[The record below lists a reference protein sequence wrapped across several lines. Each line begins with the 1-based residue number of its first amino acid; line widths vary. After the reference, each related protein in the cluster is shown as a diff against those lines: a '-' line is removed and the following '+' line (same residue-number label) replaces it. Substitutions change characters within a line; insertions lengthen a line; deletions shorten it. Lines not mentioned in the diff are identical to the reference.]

1 MAKEFK
7 LPNLGEGVLS
17 GEVVGVIVKA
27 GDAITKGATMLEVQT
42 DKAVA
47 DVSAPD
53 DGTIVTVNVKVGDKV
68 KPGQVMV
75 TYEASSSGAPA
86 PSGAAA
92 APAAPAAAKVDAPA
106 TPVASGAPKASPGT
120 PAPAAASNPPAL
132 TTAPPEKKIAAPAA
146 TGGLVAASPGVRKF
160 ARELGVDLTAVTGS
174 GGGGRIL
181 ETDVKDYV
189 KRVLAGGGA
198 SAGGAGLSQPKLPD
212 FARWGAIEKT
222 PLKGVRKA
230 TAEGVTRSW
239 GLIPHVTQF
248 DVADVTSTEASRKKL
263 ADKRKASG
271 QPGKITMT
279 ILAVKAVTKAIN
291 EFPQFASSIDMT
303 AGEGGEIIRK
313 SYRHIGIAVDSPNG
327 LMVPVLRDTDKKTL
341 PELATE
347 LEGLAEKVRSRKIAL
362 EDMQGAVFSIS
373 NLGGI
378 GGTFFTPI
386 VNWPEVAILGISR
399 SRQELQMVDGN
410 IEARLMMGLSLSYD
424 HRVIDGADGARF
436 LKRVGEILSD
446 PFDLLT

>member
-7 LPNLGEGVLS
+7 LPNLGEGVAQ
-17 GEVVGVIVKA
+17 GEVVAVNVKP
-27 GDAITKGATMLEVQT
+27 GDALTKGEPMLEVET

-47 DVSAPD
+47 DVGAPEN
-53 DGTIVTVNVKVGDKV
+53 GTLVSIAVKVGDKV
-68 KPGQVMV
+68 KPGNVIV
-75 TYEASSSGAPA
+75 TYEPGAASAPA
-86 PSGAAA
+86 AKGDTKSDK
-92 APAAPAAAKVDAPA
+92 PAAPAAKTAAAPRTDAE
-106 TPVASGAPKASPGT
+106 VSAPK
-120 PAPAAASNPPAL
+120 PAPNPIAL
-132 TTAPPEKKIAAPAA
+132 TTAPPEKHGAPTA

-160 ARELGVDLTAVTGS
+160 ARELGVDLTAVTGT

-181 ETDVKDYV
+181 ESDVKDYV

-198 SAGGAGLSQPKLPD
+198 SAGGGGVSQPKMPD
-212 FARWGAIEKT
+212 FTRWGAVEKV
-222 PLKGVRKA
+222 PLKGVRRA
-230 TAEGVTRSW
+230 TAEGMARNW

-248 DVADVTSTEASRKKL
+248 DVVDITATEASRKKL
-263 ADKRKASG
+263 ADKRKG

-279 ILAVKAVTKAIN
+279 ILAIKAVTKALG

-303 AGEGGEIIRK
+303 AGEGELIRK
-313 SYRHIGIAVDSPNG
+313 SYRNIGIAVDSPNG
-327 LMVPVLRDTDKKTL
+327 LMVPVLRDTDKKGLT
-341 PELATE
+341 ELATE

-362 EDMQGAVFSIS
+362 EDMQGSVFTIS

-386 VNWPEVAILGISR
+386 VNWPEVAILGISK
-399 SRQELQMVDGN
+399 SRQELQLTDGRV
-410 IEARLMMGLSLSYD
+410 EARLVMGLSLSYD

-436 LKRVGEILSD
+436 LKRVCEILSD

>member
-1 MAKEFK
+1 MVKEFK
-7 LPNLGEGVLS
+7 LPNLGEGVAQ
-17 GEVVGVIVKA
+17 GEVVAVNVKP
-27 GDAITKGATMLEVQT
+27 GDALIKGEPMLEVET

-47 DVSAPD
+47 DVGAPES
-53 DGTIVTVNVKVGDKV
+53 GTVVSIVVKVGDKV
-68 KPGQVMV
+68 KPGNVIV
-75 TYEASSSGAPA
+75 TYEPGTAS
-86 PSGAAA
+86 
-92 APAAPAAAKVDAPA
+92 APAAAKSETKGEPKSEKAAPPA
-106 TPVASGAPKASPGT
+106 APKTDATVLAPKVAPSP
-120 PAPAAASNPPAL
+120 PRQ
-132 TTAPPEKKIAAPAA
+132 TTAPPEKQGA

-160 ARELGVDLTAVTGS
+160 ARELGVDLTTVSGT
-174 GGGGRIL
+174 GGGGRVL
-181 ETDVKDYV
+181 ESDVKDYV

-198 SAGGAGLSQPKLPD
+198 TGGGDGVSQPKMPD
-212 FARWGAIEKT
+212 FARWGAVEKI
-222 PLKGVRKA
+222 PLKGVRRA
-230 TAEGVTRSW
+230 TAEGMSRNW

-248 DVADVTSTEASRKKL
+248 DVADITATEASRKKL
-263 ADKRKASG
+263 ADKRKG

-279 ILAVKAVTKAIN
+279 ILAIKAVTKALG

-303 AGEGGEIIRK
+303 AGEGELIRK

-327 LMVPVLRDTDKKTL
+327 LMVPVLRDTDKKGLT
-341 PELATE
+341 ELATE

-362 EDMQGAVFSIS
+362 EDMQGSVFTIS

-386 VNWPEVAILGISR
+386 VNWPEVAILGISK
-399 SRQELQMVDGN
+399 SRQELQMVDGR
-410 IEARLMMGLSLSYD
+410 IEARLVMGLSLSYD

>member
-7 LPNLGEGVLS
+7 LPNLGEGVVA

-27 GDAITKGATMLEVQT
+27 GDAVTKGQTMLEVQT

-47 DVSAPD
+47 DVAAPD
-53 DGTIVTVNVKVGDKV
+53 DGSIVSVAVKVGDKV
-68 KPGQVMV
+68 KPGQVVV

-86 PSGAAA
+86 PSNEAPAPSAGAA
-92 APAAPAAAKVDAPA
+92 APAAANKVSAPATAAAKSAP
-106 TPVASGAPKASPGT
+106 TVAP
-120 PAPAAASNPPAL
+120 NPTAL
-132 TTAPPEKKIAAPAA
+132 VTAPPEQKGAAPAA

-160 ARELGVDLTAVTGS
+160 ARELGVDLTAVTGT

-189 KRVLAGGGA
+189 KRVLAEDG
-198 SAGGAGLSQPKLPD
+198 SAGGTAAGSTLAQPKLPD
-212 FARWGAIEKT
+212 FTKWGAVEKV

-230 TAEGVTRSW
+230 TAEGVTRNW
-239 GLIPHVTQF
+239 NLIPHVTQF
-248 DVADVTSTEASRKKL
+248 DVADITDTEIARKKF
-263 ADKRKASG
+263 ADKRKG
-271 QPGKITMT
+271 QPGKVTMT
-279 ILAVKAVTKAIN
+279 ILAIKAVTKALG

-303 AGEGGEIIRK
+303 GGDGGEIIRK

-327 LMVPVLRDTDKKTL
+327 LMIPVLRDTDKKTL
-341 PELATE
+341 TALATE

-362 EDMQGAVFSIS
+362 EDMQGSVFSIS
-373 NLGGI
+373 NLGGV

-386 VNWPEVAILGISR
+386 VNWPEVAILGMSKSR
-399 SRQELQMVDGN
+399 TELQMIDGK
-410 IEARLMMGLSLSYD
+410 IEQRLLMGLSLSYD

-436 LKRVGEILSD
+436 LKRVCEILND
-446 PFDLLT
+446 PFDLLS

>member
-7 LPNLGEGVLS
+7 LPNLGEGVAS

-27 GDAITKGATMLEVQT
+27 GDAITKGETMLEVQT

-47 DVSAPD
+47 DVAAPD
-53 DGTIVTVNVKVGDKV
+53 DGSIVSVAVKVGDKV

-75 TYEASSSGAPA
+75 TYEAKANGAPT
-86 PSGAAA
+86 PSAGAA
-92 APAAPAAAKVDAPA
+92 APAAAPKVAGPATDAAKSAP
-106 TPVASGAPKASPGT
+106 TVAP
-120 PAPAAASNPPAL
+120 NPTAL
-132 TTAPPEKKIAAPAA
+132 VTAPPEKKGAAPVA

-160 ARELGVDLTAVTGS
+160 ARELGVDLTAVTGT
-174 GGGGRIL
+174 GGGGRVL

-189 KRVLAGGGA
+189 KRVLAEGDA
-198 SAGGAGLSQPKLPD
+198 SAGGTATGLAQPQLPD
-212 FARWGAIEKT
+212 FTKWGAIEKI

-230 TAEGVTRSW
+230 TAEGVTRNW
-239 GLIPHVTQF
+239 NLIPHVTQF
-248 DVADVTSTEASRKKL
+248 DVADITDTELARKKF
-263 ADKRKASG
+263 ADKHKG
-271 QPGKITMT
+271 QPGKVTMT
-279 ILAVKAVTKAIN
+279 ILAIKAVTKALG

-303 AGEGGEIIRK
+303 GGDGGEIIRK

-327 LMVPVLRDTDKKTL
+327 LMIPVLRDTDKKTL
-341 PELATE
+341 TGLATE

-373 NLGGI
+373 NLGGV

-386 VNWPEVAILGISR
+386 VNWPEVAILGISK
-399 SRQELQMVDGN
+399 SRNELQMIDGK
-410 IEARLMMGLSLSYD
+410 IEQRLLMGLSLSYD

-436 LKRVGEILSD
+436 LKRVCEILND
-446 PFDLLT
+446 PFDLLS

>member
-7 LPNLGEGVLS
+7 LPNLGEGVAQ
-17 GEVVGVIVKA
+17 GEVVAVNVKP
-27 GDAITKGATMLEVQT
+27 GDALTKGEPMLEIET

-47 DVSAPD
+47 DVAAPEN
-53 DGTIVTVNVKVGDKV
+53 GTLVSIAVKVGDKV
-68 KPGQVMV
+68 KPGNVIV
-75 TYEASSSGAPA
+75 TYEPGAASAPA
-86 PSGAAA
+86 QAA
-92 APAAPAAAKVDAPA
+92 APAPTKSEKTAAPAA
-106 TPVASGAPKASPGT
+106 SAPKT
-120 PAPAAASNPPAL
+120 AAAVSAPKVAPNPPAV
-132 TTAPPEKKIAAPAA
+132 TTAPPEKLGAPAA

-160 ARELGVDLTAVTGS
+160 ARELGVDLTAVTGT
-174 GGGGRIL
+174 GGGGRVL
-181 ETDVKDYV
+181 ESDVKDYV

-198 SAGGAGLSQPKLPD
+198 TGGGGGAGVSQPKMPD
-212 FARWGAIEKT
+212 FARWGAVEKI
-222 PLKGVRKA
+222 PLKGVRRA
-230 TAEGVTRSW
+230 TAEGMSRNW

-248 DVADVTSTEASRKKL
+248 DVADITATEASRKKL
-263 ADKRKASG
+263 ADKRKG

-279 ILAVKAVTKAIN
+279 ILAIKAVTKALG

-303 AGEGGEIIRK
+303 AGEGELIRK

-327 LMVPVLRDTDKKTL
+327 LMVPVLRDTDKKGLT
-341 PELATE
+341 ELATE

-362 EDMQGAVFSIS
+362 EDMQGSVFTIS

-386 VNWPEVAILGISR
+386 VNWPEVAILGISK
-399 SRQELQMVDGN
+399 SRQELQLTDGRV
-410 IEARLMMGLSLSYD
+410 EARLVMGLSLSYD

-436 LKRVGEILSD
+436 LKRVCEILSD

>member
-7 LPNLGEGVLS
+7 LPNLGEGVAQ
-17 GEVVGVIVKA
+17 GEVVAVNVKP
-27 GDAITKGATMLEVQT
+27 GDALVKGEPMLEVET

-47 DVSAPD
+47 DVGAPEN
-53 DGTIVTVNVKVGDKV
+53 GTLVSIAVKVGDKV
-68 KPGQVMV
+68 KPGHVIV
-75 TYEASSSGAPA
+75 TYEP
-86 PSGAAA
+86 GAAS
-92 APAAPAAAKVDAPA
+92 APAAAAVPTKSEKTAPPA
-106 TPVASGAPKASPGT
+106 ASAPKTA
-120 PAPAAASNPPAL
+120 APPVPKTDAAVSAPKVAPNPIAL
-132 TTAPPEKKIAAPAA
+132 TTAPPEKQGAPAA

-160 ARELGVDLTAVTGS
+160 ARELGVDLTSVTGT
-174 GGGGRIL
+174 GGGGRVL
-181 ETDVKDYV
+181 ESDVKDYV

-198 SAGGAGLSQPKLPD
+198 NVGAGGAGISQPRMPD
-212 FARWGAIEKT
+212 FTRWGAVEKI
-222 PLKGVRKA
+222 PLKGVRRA
-230 TAEGVTRSW
+230 TAEGMSRNW

-248 DVADVTSTEASRKKL
+248 DVVDITSTEASRKKL
-263 ADKRKASG
+263 ADKRKASA

-279 ILAVKAVTKAIN
+279 VLAVKAVTKALG

-303 AGEGGEIIRK
+303 AGEGELIRK

-327 LMVPVLRDTDKKTL
+327 LMVPVLRDTDKKGLT
-341 PELATE
+341 ELATE

-362 EDMQGAVFSIS
+362 EDMQGSVFTIS

-386 VNWPEVAILGISR
+386 VNWPEVAILGISK
-399 SRQELQMVDGN
+399 SRQELQMVDGRV
-410 IEARLMMGLSLSYD
+410 EARLVMGMSLSYD

>member
-7 LPNLGEGVLS
+7 LPNLGEGVAQ
-17 GEVVGVIVKA
+17 GEVVAVNVKP
-27 GDAITKGATMLEVQT
+27 GDALTKGEPMLEVET

-47 DVSAPD
+47 DVGAPEN
-53 DGTIVTVNVKVGDKV
+53 GTLVSIAVKVGDKV
-68 KPGQVMV
+68 KPGNVIV
-75 TYEASSSGAPA
+75 TYEPGAASAPA
-86 PSGAAA
+86 AKGDTKSDK
-92 APAAPAAAKVDAPA
+92 PAAPAAKAAAAPRTDAE
-106 TPVASGAPKASPGT
+106 VSAPK
-120 PAPAAASNPPAL
+120 PAPNPIAL
-132 TTAPPEKKIAAPAA
+132 TTAPPEKHGAPAA

-160 ARELGVDLTAVTGS
+160 ARELGVDLTAVTGT

-181 ETDVKDYV
+181 ESDVKDYV

-198 SAGGAGLSQPKLPD
+198 SAGGGGVSQPKMPD
-212 FARWGAIEKT
+212 FTRWGAVEKV
-222 PLKGVRKA
+222 PLKGVRRA
-230 TAEGVTRSW
+230 TAEGMARNW

-248 DVADVTSTEASRKKL
+248 DVVDITATEATRKKL
-263 ADKRKASG
+263 ADKRKG

-279 ILAVKAVTKAIN
+279 ILAIKAVTKALG

-303 AGEGGEIIRK
+303 AGEGELIRK

-327 LMVPVLRDTDKKTL
+327 LMVPVLRDTDKKGLT
-341 PELATE
+341 ELATE

-362 EDMQGAVFSIS
+362 EDMQGSVFTIS

-386 VNWPEVAILGISR
+386 VNWPEVAILGISK
-399 SRQELQMVDGN
+399 SRQELQMVDGR
-410 IEARLMMGLSLSYD
+410 IEARLVMGLSLSYD

>member
-7 LPNLGEGVLS
+7 LPNLGEGVAQ
-17 GEVVGVIVKA
+17 GEVVAVNVKP
-27 GDAITKGATMLEVQT
+27 GDALTKGEPMLEIET

-47 DVSAPD
+47 DVAAPEN
-53 DGTIVTVNVKVGDKV
+53 GTLVSIAVKVGDKV
-68 KPGQVMV
+68 KPGNVIV
-75 TYEASSSGAPA
+75 TYEPGAASAPA
-86 PSGAAA
+86 QAA
-92 APAAPAAAKVDAPA
+92 APAPTKSEKTAAPAA
-106 TPVASGAPKASPGT
+106 SAPKT
-120 PAPAAASNPPAL
+120 AAAVSAPKVAPNPPAL
-132 TTAPPEKKIAAPAA
+132 TTAPPEKHGAPAA

-160 ARELGVDLTAVTGS
+160 ARELGVDLTAVTGT
-174 GGGGRIL
+174 GGGGRVL
-181 ETDVKDYV
+181 ESDVKDYV

-198 SAGGAGLSQPKLPD
+198 TGGGGGAGVSQPKMPD
-212 FARWGAIEKT
+212 FARWGAVEKI
-222 PLKGVRKA
+222 PLKGVRRA
-230 TAEGVTRSW
+230 TAEGMSRNW

-248 DVADVTSTEASRKKL
+248 DVADITATEASRKKL
-263 ADKRKASG
+263 ADKRKG

-279 ILAVKAVTKAIN
+279 ILAIKAVTKALG

-303 AGEGGEIIRK
+303 AGEGELIRK

-327 LMVPVLRDTDKKTL
+327 LMVPVLRDTDKKGLT
-341 PELATE
+341 ELATE

-362 EDMQGAVFSIS
+362 EDMQGSVFTIS

-386 VNWPEVAILGISR
+386 VNWPEVAILGISK
-399 SRQELQMVDGN
+399 SRQELQMVDGRV
-410 IEARLMMGLSLSYD
+410 EARLVMGLSLSYD

-436 LKRVGEILSD
+436 LKRVSEILSD

>member
-7 LPNLGEGVLS
+7 LPNLGEGVAQ
-17 GEVVGVIVKA
+17 GEVVAVNVKP
-27 GDAITKGATMLEVQT
+27 GDALIKGEPMLEVET

-47 DVSAPD
+47 DVGAPEN
-53 DGTIVTVNVKVGDKV
+53 GTLVSIVVKVGDKV
-68 KPGQVMV
+68 KPGNVIV
-75 TYEASSSGAPA
+75 TYEPGTASAPA
-86 PSGAAA
+86 AVPAPTKSEKTA
-92 APAAPAAAKVDAPA
+92 APAVLAPKTAAAV
-106 TPVASGAPKASPGT
+106 SAPKV
-120 PAPAAASNPPAL
+120 APNPPAL
-132 TTAPPEKKIAAPAA
+132 TTAPPEKNGAPVA

-160 ARELGVDLTAVTGS
+160 ARELGVDLTTVTGT
-174 GGGGRIL
+174 GGGGRVL
-181 ETDVKDYV
+181 ESDVKDYV

-198 SAGGAGLSQPKLPD
+198 SAGGGVSQPKMPD
-212 FARWGAIEKT
+212 FTRWGAVEKI
-222 PLKGVRKA
+222 PLKGVRRA
-230 TAEGVTRSW
+230 TAEGMSRNW

-248 DVADVTSTEASRKKL
+248 DVADITATEASRKKL
-263 ADKRKASG
+263 ADKRKG

-279 ILAVKAVTKAIN
+279 ILAIKAVTKALG

-303 AGEGGEIIRK
+303 AGEGELIRK

-327 LMVPVLRDTDKKTL
+327 LMVPVLRDTDKKGL
-341 PELATE
+341 IELATE

-362 EDMQGAVFSIS
+362 EDMQGSVFTIS

-386 VNWPEVAILGISR
+386 VNWPEVAILGISK
-399 SRQELQMVDGN
+399 SRQELQMVEGR
-410 IEARLMMGLSLSYD
+410 IEARLVMGVSLSYD

-436 LKRVGEILSD
+436 LKRVVEILSD

>member
-7 LPNLGEGVLS
+7 LPNLGEGVAQ
-17 GEVVGVIVKA
+17 GEVVAVNVKP
-27 GDAITKGATMLEVQT
+27 GDALTKGEPMLEIET

-47 DVSAPD
+47 DVAAPEN
-53 DGTIVTVNVKVGDKV
+53 GTLVSIAVKVGDKV
-68 KPGQVMV
+68 KPGNVIV
-75 TYEASSSGAPA
+75 TYEPGAASAPA
-86 PSGAAA
+86 QAA
-92 APAAPAAAKVDAPA
+92 APAPTKSEKTAAPAA
-106 TPVASGAPKASPGT
+106 SAPKT
-120 PAPAAASNPPAL
+120 AAAVSAPKVAPNPPAL
-132 TTAPPEKKIAAPAA
+132 TTAPPEKLGAPAA

-160 ARELGVDLTAVTGS
+160 ARELGVDLTTVTGT
-174 GGGGRIL
+174 GGGGRVL
-181 ETDVKDYV
+181 ESDVKDYV

-198 SAGGAGLSQPKLPD
+198 AGGGAGVSQPKMPD
-212 FARWGAIEKT
+212 FARWGAVEKI
-222 PLKGVRKA
+222 PLKGVRRA
-230 TAEGVTRSW
+230 TAEGMSRNW

-248 DVADVTSTEASRKKL
+248 DVADITATEASRKKL
-263 ADKRKASG
+263 ADKRKVAA

-279 ILAVKAVTKAIN
+279 VLAVKAVTKALG

-303 AGEGGEIIRK
+303 AGEGELIRK

-327 LMVPVLRDTDKKTL
+327 LMVPVLRDTDKKGLT
-341 PELATE
+341 ELATE

-362 EDMQGAVFSIS
+362 EDMQGSVFTIS

-386 VNWPEVAILGISR
+386 VNWPEVAILGISK
-399 SRQELQMVDGN
+399 SRQELQMVDGRV
-410 IEARLMMGLSLSYD
+410 EARLVMGLSLSYD

-436 LKRVGEILSD
+436 LKRVSEILSD

>member
-7 LPNLGEGVLS
+7 LPNLGEGVAQ
-17 GEVVGVIVKA
+17 GEVVAVNVKP
-27 GDAITKGATMLEVQT
+27 GDALTKGEPMLEIET

-47 DVSAPD
+47 DVAAPEN
-53 DGTIVTVNVKVGDKV
+53 GTLVSIAVKVGDKV
-68 KPGQVMV
+68 KPGNVIV
-75 TYEASSSGAPA
+75 TYEPGAASAPA
-86 PSGAAA
+86 QAA
-92 APAAPAAAKVDAPA
+92 APAPTKSEKTAAPAA
-106 TPVASGAPKASPGT
+106 SAPKT
-120 PAPAAASNPPAL
+120 AAAVSAPKVAPNPPAV
-132 TTAPPEKKIAAPAA
+132 TTAPPEKLGAPAA

-160 ARELGVDLTAVTGS
+160 ARELGVDLTAVTGT
-174 GGGGRIL
+174 GGGGRVL
-181 ETDVKDYV
+181 ESDVKDYV

-198 SAGGAGLSQPKLPD
+198 TGGGGGAGVSQPKMPD
-212 FARWGAIEKT
+212 FARWGAVEKI
-222 PLKGVRKA
+222 PLKGVRRA
-230 TAEGVTRSW
+230 TAEGMSRNW

-248 DVADVTSTEASRKKL
+248 DVADITATEASRKKL
-263 ADKRKASG
+263 ADKRKG

-279 ILAVKAVTKAIN
+279 ILAIKAVTKALG

-303 AGEGGEIIRK
+303 AGEGELIRK

-327 LMVPVLRDTDKKTL
+327 LMVPVLRDTDKKGLT
-341 PELATE
+341 ELATE

-362 EDMQGAVFSIS
+362 EDMQGSVFTIS

-386 VNWPEVAILGISR
+386 VNWPEVAILGISK
-399 SRQELQMVDGN
+399 SRQELQMVDGRV
-410 IEARLMMGLSLSYD
+410 EARLVMGLSLSYD

-436 LKRVGEILSD
+436 LKRVSEILSD

>member
-7 LPNLGEGVLS
+7 LPNLGEGVAQ
-17 GEVVGVIVKA
+17 GEVVAVNVKP
-27 GDAITKGATMLEVQT
+27 GDALTKGEPMLEVET

-47 DVSAPD
+47 DVGAPEN
-53 DGTIVTVNVKVGDKV
+53 GTLVSIAVKVGDKV
-68 KPGQVMV
+68 KPGNVIV
-75 TYEASSSGAPA
+75 TYEPGAASAPA
-86 PSGAAA
+86 AKGDTKSDK
-92 APAAPAAAKVDAPA
+92 PAAPAAKTAAAPRTDAE
-106 TPVASGAPKASPGT
+106 VSAPK
-120 PAPAAASNPPAL
+120 PAPNPIAL
-132 TTAPPEKKIAAPAA
+132 TTAPPEKHGAPAA

-160 ARELGVDLTAVTGS
+160 ARELGVDLTAVTGT

-181 ETDVKDYV
+181 ESDVKDYV

-198 SAGGAGLSQPKLPD
+198 SAGGGGVSQPKMPD
-212 FARWGAIEKT
+212 FTRWGAVEKV
-222 PLKGVRKA
+222 PLKGVRRA
-230 TAEGVTRSW
+230 TAEGMARNW

-248 DVADVTSTEASRKKL
+248 DVVDITATEASRKKL
-263 ADKRKASG
+263 ADKRKG

-279 ILAVKAVTKAIN
+279 ILAIKAVTKALG

-303 AGEGGEIIRK
+303 AGEGELIRK

-327 LMVPVLRDTDKKTL
+327 LMVPVLRDTDKKGLT
-341 PELATE
+341 ELATE

-362 EDMQGAVFSIS
+362 EDMQGSVFTIS

-386 VNWPEVAILGISR
+386 VNWPEVAILGISK
-399 SRQELQMVDGN
+399 SRQELQMVDGR
-410 IEARLMMGLSLSYD
+410 IEARLVMGLSLSYD

>member
-7 LPNLGEGVLS
+7 LPNLGEGVAQ
-17 GEVVGVIVKA
+17 GEVVAVNVKP
-27 GDAITKGATMLEVQT
+27 GDALTKGEPMLEIET

-47 DVSAPD
+47 DVAAPEN
-53 DGTIVTVNVKVGDKV
+53 GTLVSIAVKVGDKV
-68 KPGQVMV
+68 KPGNVIV
-75 TYEASSSGAPA
+75 TYEPGAASAPA
-86 PSGAAA
+86 QAA
-92 APAAPAAAKVDAPA
+92 APAPTKSEKTAAPAA
-106 TPVASGAPKASPGT
+106 SAPKT
-120 PAPAAASNPPAL
+120 AAAVSAPKVAPNPPAV
-132 TTAPPEKKIAAPAA
+132 TTAPPEKLGAPAA

-160 ARELGVDLTAVTGS
+160 ARELGVDLTTVTGT
-174 GGGGRIL
+174 GGGGRVL
-181 ETDVKDYV
+181 ESDVKDYV

-198 SAGGAGLSQPKLPD
+198 TGGGGGAGVSQPKMPD
-212 FARWGAIEKT
+212 FARWGAVEKI
-222 PLKGVRKA
+222 PLKGVRRA
-230 TAEGVTRSW
+230 TAEGMSRNW

-248 DVADVTSTEASRKKL
+248 DVADITATEASRKKL
-263 ADKRKASG
+263 ADKRKG

-279 ILAVKAVTKAIN
+279 ILAIKAVTKALG

-303 AGEGGEIIRK
+303 AGEGELIRK

-327 LMVPVLRDTDKKTL
+327 LMVPVLRDTDKKGLT
-341 PELATE
+341 ELATE

-362 EDMQGAVFSIS
+362 EDMQGSVFTIS

-386 VNWPEVAILGISR
+386 VNWPEVAILGISK
-399 SRQELQMVDGN
+399 SRQELQMVDGRV
-410 IEARLMMGLSLSYD
+410 EARLVMGLSLSYD

-436 LKRVGEILSD
+436 LKRVSEILSD